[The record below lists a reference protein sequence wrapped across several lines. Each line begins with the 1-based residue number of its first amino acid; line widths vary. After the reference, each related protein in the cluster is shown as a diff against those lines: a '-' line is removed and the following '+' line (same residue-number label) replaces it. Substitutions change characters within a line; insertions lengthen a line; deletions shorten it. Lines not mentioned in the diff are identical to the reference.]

1 MTNWAL
7 QGWNPGD
14 PVIKNHNSG
23 VGVADGR
30 QRGLVDTTQK
40 VAFEAFGPKR
50 YFTAPHAEL
59 LRGDILSEQDPSLP
73 KEGACRFHTK
83 VAFEALGP
91 RRQLTAPHAELL
103 RGDILSEQGPSL
115 PKEGACRFQS
125 KSCF

>member
-40 VAFEAFGPKR
+40 VAFEA
-50 YFTAPHAEL
+50 
-59 LRGDILSEQDPSLP
+59 
-73 KEGACRFHTK
+73 
-83 VAFEALGP
+83 LGT